1 MKVVLD
7 TNVVVSRFLSAR
19 GAPAQAFKLWEA
31 HAFDLLVSCPILQ
44 EYKKALSYPKVRKLH
59 QLTGQEI
66 DEVIDGFKGFSIFV
80 DPKTKV
86 RAIKADP
93 KDNMFLECAVA
104 GKADFIVSGDKHLL
118 DLKEYQGIQ
127 ILSPHAFLLALSKI

>member
-7 TNVVVSRFLSAR
+7 TNVVVSRFLSPR

-44 EYKKALSYPKVRKLH
+44 EYKKALSYPKVRELH

-66 DEVIDGFKGFSIFV
+66 DEIIDGFKGFSIFV
-80 DPKTKV
+80 EP
-86 RAIKADP
+86 RARLVVVKADP
-93 KDNMFLECAVA
+93 KDNMFLECAVS
-104 GKADFIVSGDKHLL
+104 GKADCILSGDKHLL
-118 DLKEYQGIQ
+118 ELKEYQGIQ
-127 ILSPHAFLLALSKI
+127 IFTPRAFLLALAKS